1 MGRGQD
7 PRAAQDAQ
15 QTVQQGPPGYGPPAA
30 PYGQQPPAP
39 YGQQPPAP
47 HGQWPAPQPYA
58 APGSGPV
65 AHGGGPVAHGQP
77 EYFGDG
83 GYGPQGPGYA
93 PYDTRDNDPGHTQ
106 QFSVG
111 DVPDGYGPDGGR
123 YAEGGTYRAGEPS
136 APPAGPRLPWKQLLS
151 GIVLRPTPTFW
162 QMRDHPVWAP
172 ALIVA
177 FCYGLLAVF
186 GFDKARADVLNATLG
201 NSIPWVLI
209 TAVMFIVGSLI
220 LGAVTHTMARQLGGD
235 GAWQPT
241 VGLSMLIM
249 AIPDV
254 PRLLFAMFLGG
265 DSTLVQILGWA
276 TWLATGYLLTS
287 MVSKS
292 HDLPWPKALGA
303 AAIQLVALLALV
315 KLGTL

>member
-1 MGRGQD
+1 MGRGRD
-7 PRAAQDAQ
+7 ARPAQDGQ
-15 QTVQQGPPGYGPPAA
+15 QAGPQGPHAYGPPAS
-30 PYGQQPPAP
+30 YGQQSPPPQGQWQAAPRP
-39 YGQQPPAP
+39 YG
-47 HGQWPAPQPYA
+47 GPAPQ
-58 APGSGPV
+58 
-65 AHGGGPVAHGQP
+65 GQP
-77 EYFGDG
+77 EYFADG
-83 GYGPQGPGYA
+83 GYQPQEPSYA
-93 PYDTRDNDPGHTQ
+93 PYDNRNNAPGHTQ

-111 DVPDGYGPDGGR
+111 DAPDSYGAYDDQYGGDGQ
-123 YAEGGTYRAGEPS
+123 YAQGGTYRAGQTS
-136 APPAGPRLPWKQLLS
+136 APPAGPRLHWKQLLS

-162 QMRDHPVWAP
+162 QMRDHALWGP
-172 ALIVA
+172 ALIVT
-177 FCYGLLAVF
+177 FGYGLLAVF

-209 TAVMFIVGSLI
+209 TAVMFIIGSLI

-241 VGLSMLIM
+241 VGLSMLVM
-249 AIPDV
+249 TIPDA

-265 DSTLVQILGWA
+265 DSPLVQVLGWA

-287 MVSKS
+287 MVGKS

-303 AAIQLVALLALV
+303 SAIQLVALLALV